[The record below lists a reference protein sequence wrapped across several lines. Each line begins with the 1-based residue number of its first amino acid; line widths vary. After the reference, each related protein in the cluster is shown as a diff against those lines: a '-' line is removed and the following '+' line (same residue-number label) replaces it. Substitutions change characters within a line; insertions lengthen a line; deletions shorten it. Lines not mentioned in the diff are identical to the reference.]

1 MWPVLPAWKQF
12 LVRERDGSTR
22 PGSVAL
28 RRSSEIRRLLRGGL
42 VIPRWHGSPRQKA
55 VARLRATLAFLV
67 NAFAATVYN
76 TPTICMSPQVANT
89 SLETRGRIGDVCES
103 LLCPLRASSPLAT
116 SVCSHPYTCEF
127 SDDHLFMAP

>member
-1 MWPVLPAWKQF
+1 MEAVFGQRARRLDPSRFRRAAAKQ
-12 LVRERDGSTR
+12 RDPKTAARR
-22 PGSVAL
+22 PGDSAL
-28 RRSSEIRRLLRGGL
+28 AWQSAG
-42 VIPRWHGSPRQKA
+42 QKA